1 MTFPRRLAVAL
12 SFAYVSSLVL
22 VAVRLPAPTIRGTS
36 DTASS
41 TITGAEAF
49 RMSFGMTTELGKA
62 EDAEDYVLA
71 FAWVANLPLIAT
83 LIVGLRRGRA
93 GGEDAGFVHAS
104 MFARRP
110 VAMQRPWRRL
120 RSPPATPAPPGG
132 CRGCG
137 RSR

>member
-93 GGEDAGFVHAS
+93 GGKLLAP
-104 MFARRP
+104 ARVT
-110 VAMQRPWRRL
+110 VAWRER
-120 RSPPATPAPPGG
+120 R
-132 CRGCG
+132 
-137 RSR
+137 